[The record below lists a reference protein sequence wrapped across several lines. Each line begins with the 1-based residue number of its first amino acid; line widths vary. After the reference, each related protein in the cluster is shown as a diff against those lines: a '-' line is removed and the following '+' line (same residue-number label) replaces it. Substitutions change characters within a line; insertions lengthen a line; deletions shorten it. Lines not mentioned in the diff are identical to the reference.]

1 MFIPIL
7 REDGANLTCDLVHI
21 FCNSPTTDAV
31 CVETAL
37 LFVVDQNRFYG
48 MLSNGYQIYQS

>member
-21 FCNSPTTDAV
+21 FTTPTTDAV

-37 LFVVDQNRFYG
+37 LYVVDQNRFYA
-48 MLSNGYQIYQS
+48 MLSNGYQI